1 MCANDDCSKGAAE
14 WKMEEPFSVTAHT
27 QCTVQGG
34 GPNDSLVFVGLATGG
49 APWVPKD
56 ACPAAATGGRCG
68 LVCYAATDSGCMQN
82 LNHAVANPSIAFTDP
97 KSGCM
102 FLAIGIN
109 KMMIFAATPAPAHP
123 PPPSPPPQCL
133 KLSGATCPEYYG
145 FNYDGVFKLDGV
157 FADGT
162 PYYSRTDNRVYL
174 FWQVG

>member
-1 MCANDDCSKGAAE
+1 MWILPVPDDG
-14 WKMEEPFSVTAHT
+14 
-27 QCTVQGG
+27 
-34 GPNDSLVFVGLATGG
+34 LVFVGLATGG

-82 LNHAVANPSIAFTDP
+82 LNHAVANPSTIPPQPTDP
-97 KSGCM
+97 NSGCA
-102 FLAIGIN
+102 FAALGTN
-109 KMMIFAATPAPAHP
+109 KGFVFAATPAPAPP

-133 KLSGATCPEYYG
+133 KLSGATCKDHYS
-145 FNYDGVFKLDGV
+145 YDGIFTLDGV

-162 PYYSRTDNRVYL
+162 PYYSRIGGDSVHL